1 MSRFFKKGD
10 LIEFVMTEE
19 GVIDKY
25 FTETKGSNSNKVHDL
40 IKNSY
45 RKNRAKEDSEVIYIH
60 YDGKLQG
67 YRLEEEGK
75 NIAIV
80 LSDGPIDDFGHV
92 MRNDPHRFD
101 IDYFDSDWYEVLF
114 NGIRCM
120 MKDLNMMMLRKK
132 VKKINT

>member
-10 LIEFVMTEE
+10 LIEVVMTEE

-25 FTETKGSNSNKVHDL
+25 FTENINSNSSKVHEL

-67 YRLEEEGK
+67 YKLEDKGK
-75 NIAIV
+75 NIGIV
-80 LSDGPIDDFGHV
+80 LSDGPIEDFGAV

-114 NGIRCM
+114 DKRKCM
-120 MKDLNMMMLRKK
+120 MKDLNMKLIRKN
-132 VKKINT
+132 VKK